1 MCDATQKHNYASIM
15 LDLSPERRL
24 RVLCFACCYLCFAL
38 TLSGSL
44 LLRS

>member
-15 LDLSPERRL
+15 LDLNPKRRL
-24 RVLCFACCYLCFAL
+24 RVLWCVCCYPCFAL

-44 LLRS
+44 LLHS